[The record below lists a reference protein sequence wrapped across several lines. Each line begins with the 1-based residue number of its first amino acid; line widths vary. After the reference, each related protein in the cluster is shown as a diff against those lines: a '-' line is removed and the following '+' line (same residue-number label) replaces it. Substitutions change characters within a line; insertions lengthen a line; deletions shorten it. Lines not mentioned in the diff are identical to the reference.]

1 MPSAV
6 ERDAARRREI
16 LESAKT
22 CFLRFGY
29 SKTSLDDIAKTA
41 KLSRPLLYRK
51 FSNKGAIFAA
61 LYDDVFETQLQC
73 ALDSLARPGSKAQRL
88 ERVVAIVC
96 VDPYEMI
103 SKAPMAQEFWEACVE
118 LIPEILERHKRKW
131 RALLGKLLPKQLV
144 EVFDLA
150 LDGLYADMPSIA
162 VYRQR
167 IGVLIARFT

>member
-1 MPSAV
+1 VSSAV

-16 LESAKT
+16 LEAAKT

-51 FSNKGAIFAA
+51 FPNKGAIFAA

-73 ALDSLARPGSKAQRL
+73 ARESLARSGATAHKL
-88 ERVVAIVC
+88 ERICQIVC
-96 VDPYEMI
+96 VEPYELI
-103 SKAPMAQEFWEACVE
+103 NRAPMAQEFWEACE
-118 LIPEILERHKRKW
+118 QLIPEILERHKRKW
-131 RALLGKLLPKQLV
+131 RALLGKLLAKPLV

-150 LDGLYADMPSIA
+150 LDGLYADTPTVA
-162 VYRQR
+162 VFRQR

>member
-1 MPSAV
+1 VPSAV
-6 ERDAARRREI
+6 ERDATRRREI
-16 LESAKT
+16 LDSAKT

-73 ALDSLARPGSKAQRL
+73 ALESLARPGSKVQRL

>member
-1 MPSAV
+1 VPSAV

-51 FSNKGAIFAA
+51 FPNKGAIFAA
-61 LYDDVFETQLQC
+61 LYDDVFETQLRY
-73 ALDSLARPGSKAQRL
+73 ALDSLAKPGSKPQQL
-88 ERVVAIVC
+88 ERIC
-96 VDPYEMI
+96 QIMCGDPYELI
-103 SKAPMAQEFWEACVE
+103 SRAPMAQEFYEACEV
-118 LIPEILERHKRKW
+118 LIPEILGRHKRKW
-131 RALLGKLLPKQLV
+131 RALLGKLLPKRLV

-150 LDGLYADMPSIA
+150 LDGLYADMPTVA

-167 IGVLIARFT
+167 IGVLISRFT

>member
-1 MPSAV
+1 VPSAV

-51 FSNKGAIFAA
+51 FPNKGAIFAA
-61 LYDDVFETQLQC
+61 LYDDVFETQLQH
-73 ALDSLARPGSKAQRL
+73 ALDSLALAGSKRHKL
-88 ERVVAIVC
+88 ERIVAIVC

-103 SKAPMAQEFWEACVE
+103 NKAPMAQEFWEACVE

-150 LDGLYADMPSIA
+150 LDGLYADMPTVA

-167 IGVLIARFT
+167 IGVLLSRFT

>member
-16 LESAKT
+16 LEAAKT

-29 SKTSLDDIAKTA
+29 GKTSLDDIAKTA

-51 FSNKGAIFAA
+51 FPNKGAIFAA
-61 LYDDVFETQLQC
+61 LYDDVFETQLRC
-73 ALDSLARPGSKAQRL
+73 ALDALATPGSKAEKL
-88 ERVVAIVC
+88 ERSCQIVC
-96 VDPYEMI
+96 VEPYELI
-103 SKAPMAQEFWEACVE
+103 NRAPMAQEFWQACE
-118 LIPEILERHKRKW
+118 DLIPETLERHRRKW

-150 LDGLYADMPSIA
+150 LEGLYADVPTVA
-162 VYRQR
+162 VFRQR
-167 IGVLIARFT
+167 IGILVARFT